1 LICSLDDRESVVA
14 SLRENVRR
22 SLQYLR
28 QLLHQRVALFRTW
41 IENTEN
47 MLHLVVIFFV
57 PVLLAFVTWLANVT
71 PVLTFL
77 VYPPLASGT
86 YTLFADPESKY
97 ASPKRFVGGMTLGAL
112 CGWAALTLNP
122 QLLLAGPIGQVQAEA
137 TALSI
142 FLTGLC
148 TWALDLEMPS
158 AFSTA
163 LLVLVSGA
171 DTAVGADTPVF
182 VGGIVVSS
190 AIVAGVYSLWHDL
203 FYERRAEYLFQT
215 VKGDDHVLVPI
226 RHEGDDETAL
236 FAAYLAAAHDAGK
249 LVLFDAIGGGELPL
263 QTDGGRTDY
272 GHQQRRGTFD
282 TTPERDHPEDV
293 PQDVLDRLTEIEE
306 YVESTMD
313 LPCEMVVTRGRRDNP
328 QVAIRTA
335 RRVNCDLIVSSYGQS
350 TGDTLE
356 LSPYVNGLMSGP
368 IDTIAFSSAQRQTS
382 WSRILVMVN
391 DRGELAHAMLD
402 FAQRL
407 APRPRTISVC
417 TCIAESSERHRAES
431 ILDDLVSSFDGQFET
446 RVSYGTVPDYL
457 ADTSQRYDL
466 AMIGASTGR
475 SKASRFVTPP
485 TVEQLETVDCDLAI
499 VHSG

>member
-1 LICSLDDRESVVA
+1 MDVSLPLRDR
-14 SLRENVRR
+14 LRR
-22 SLQYLR
+22 SIRYLR
-28 QLLHQRVALFRTW
+28 RRYSQRLAVFRTW

-47 MLHLVVIFFV
+47 MLHLVVIFLV
-57 PVLLAFVTWLANVT
+57 PALLAAVTWLASVT
-71 PVLTFL
+71 PAVTFL

-97 ASPKRFVGGMTLGAL
+97 ASPKRFVGGMTLGAI
-112 CGWAALTLNP
+112 CGWVALTLSP
-122 QLLLAGPIGQVQAEA
+122 QLLPAGPMAQVQAEA

-148 TWALDLEMPS
+148 TWAFDLEMPS

-163 LLVLVSGA
+163 LLVLV
-171 DTAVGADTPVF
+171 TGADTPAF

-190 AIVAGVYSLWHDL
+190 AIIAGVYSLWNDL

-215 VKGDDHVLVPI
+215 VKGDDHVLVPV
-226 RHEGDDETAL
+226 RHDGDDETAL

-249 LVLFDAIGGGELPL
+249 LVLFDAIGDESAASHTEPT
-263 QTDGGRTDY
+263 QTDGGLK
-272 GHQQRRGTFD
+272 QRRGTFD
-282 TTPERDHPEDV
+282 TTPESEPPEGV
-293 PQDVLDRLTEIEE
+293 PQEILDRLTEIEE
-306 YVESTMD
+306 YVESTME
-313 LPCEMVVTRGRRDNP
+313 LPCELVVTRGQRDNP
-328 QVAIRTA
+328 QVAIQTA

-407 APRPRTISVC
+407 APGPRTISVC
-417 TCIAESSERHRAES
+417 TCIADSSERPRAENV
-431 ILDDLVSSFDGQFET
+431 LDDLVSSFDCQFET
-446 RVSYGTVPDYL
+446 RVSYGSVPEYL

-466 AMIGASTGR
+466 AVIGASTDR
-475 SKASRFVTPP
+475 STASRVITPP